1 MSCKIKLAME
11 KEPQNLMDGLFTEMN
26 RAREIKKMYDEIPQ
40 GKFGSIMIQQS
51 IDRAEKSIKDNDVI
65 EMLSAYKELQG
76 IE

>member
-1 MSCKIKLAME
+1 ME

-51 IDRAEKSIKDNDVI
+51 IDRAEKSHKILFLTLFLRDNLFSYSNSIIFEV
-65 EMLSAYKELQG
+65 LR
-76 IE
+76 

>member
-1 MSCKIKLAME
+1 ME

-65 EMLSAYKELQG
+65 EMLSAYKELQE
-76 IE
+76 IV

>member
-1 MSCKIKLAME
+1 MAE
-11 KEPQNLMDGLFTEMN
+11 TQNLMDGIFEQMN

-40 GKFGSIMIQQS
+40 GRFGSIMIQQA

-65 EMLSAYKELQG
+65 QMLSAFKELQE

>member
-1 MSCKIKLAME
+1 ME
-11 KEPQNLMDGLFTEMN
+11 KEPQNLMNGLFTEMN

-40 GKFGSIMIQQS
+40 GKFGSIMIQQT

-65 EMLSAYKELQG
+65 EMLSAYKELQD

>member
-1 MSCKIKLAME
+1 MAE
-11 KEPQNLMDGLFTEMN
+11 TQNLMDGLFEQMN

-51 IDRAEKSIKDNDVI
+51 IDRAEKSIRDNDVI
-65 EMLSAYKELQG
+65 AMLTAFKDLQE

>member
-1 MSCKIKLAME
+1 MAKGS
-11 KEPQNLMDGLFTEMN
+11 QNLMEGLLYQMN

-51 IDRAEKSIKDNDVI
+51 IDRAEKSISDNDVI
-65 EMLSAYKELQG
+65 AMLAAFKDLQE

>member
-1 MSCKIKLAME
+1 
-11 KEPQNLMDGLFTEMN
+11 
-26 RAREIKKMYDEIPQ
+26 
-40 GKFGSIMIQQS
+40 MIQQS

>member
-1 MSCKIKLAME
+1 MAE
-11 KEPQNLMDGLFTEMN
+11 TTNLMDGLFEQMN

-65 EMLSAYKELQG
+65 AMLTAFKDLQE